1 MSDLVKRLRDVNGGW
16 ASDEALAAADRIEE
30 LEERLKA
37 ATDDAKEAEDYAG
50 ELEAKLKWVEVDL
63 RVINALDPEA
73 SMDGC
78 SRYTLTT
85 IVGLMGGK
93 ARDALAKLTG
103 GKNE

>member
-1 MSDLVKRLRDVNGGW
+1 MGSRMSDWDKLMNPARNAL
-16 ASDEALAAADRIEE
+16 EALITNGDKMADRIEE
-30 LEERLKA
+30 LE
-37 ATDDAKEAEDYAG
+37 
-50 ELEAKLKWVEVDL
+50 AKLKGVEVDL

-78 SRYTLTT
+78 SRDTLIT

>member
-1 MSDLVKRLRDVNGGW
+1 MSDMEKWLNEQDRDFNPAKAGDDPIWLGGMKYVR
-16 ASDEALAAADRIEE
+16 ADRIEE
-30 LEERLKA
+30 LE
-37 ATDDAKEAEDYAG
+37 
-50 ELEAKLKWVEVDL
+50 AKLKRAEVSL
-63 RVINALDPEA
+63 RVINALDPDA

-78 SRYTLTT
+78 SRDTLIT